1 LSTPAGDVP
10 APVERPE
17 PGRLLGQRARAYW
30 TLSGLAMWLPLIPIA
45 VAVGGS
51 LEDEDGVV
59 GILATV
65 GPFAVAAVALW
76 RVAVVPS
83 LRWRRWRWELRD
95 EELDLRHGLV
105 TEVRTIV
112 PISRVQ
118 HVEVRR
124 TPLASALGLSE
135 VVVHTA
141 AGTTDVPAMDE
152 RAAVA
157 VRDRIADLA
166 RVPDDL

>member
-1 LSTPAGDVP
+1 MVLARGVGDEGGALGTAG
-10 APVERPE
+10 
-17 PGRLLGQRARAYW
+17 GLL
-30 TLSGLAMWLPLIPIA
+30 P
-45 VAVGGS
+45 
-51 LEDEDGVV
+51 
-59 GILATV
+59 
-65 GPFAVAAVALW
+65 VAAALLVAW
-76 RVAVVPS
+76 RVVVVPS
-83 LRWRRWRWELRD
+83 LRWRRWRWALYD

-112 PISRVQ
+112 PMSRVQ

-124 TPLASALGLSE
+124 TPLASSLGLSE

-141 AGTTDVPAMDE
+141 AGTTEVPAMDE
-152 RAAVA
+152 RDAVT

>member
-1 LSTPAGDVP
+1 MSDP
-10 APVERPE
+10 RPE
-17 PGRLLGQRARAYW
+17 PSRLLGARARAYW
-30 TLSGLAMWLPLIPIA
+30 TLSGLGMGLPLVLVAMFIGRGLGGEGGVLGTVGGLLPFA
-45 VAVGGS
+45 AAAVG
-51 LEDEDGVV
+51 
-59 GILATV
+59 
-65 GPFAVAAVALW
+65 LW

-141 AGTTDVPAMDE
+141 AGTTEVPAMDE

>member
-1 LSTPAGDVP
+1 MSDP
-10 APVERPE
+10 RPE
-17 PGRLLGQRARAYW
+17 PSRLLGDRARTYW
-30 TLSGLAMWLPLIPIA
+30 TLSGLGMGLPLVLAAMLIGRGLGDEGG
-45 VAVGGS
+45 VLGTVGG
-51 LEDEDGVV
+51 L
-59 GILATV
+59 L
-65 GPFAVAAVALW
+65 PFAVAAYVLW

-124 TPLASALGLSE
+124 TALASALGLSE

-141 AGTTDVPAMDE
+141 AGTTEVPAMDE

>member
-1 LSTPAGDVP
+1 MSDP
-10 APVERPE
+10 RPE
-17 PGRLLGQRARAYW
+17 PSRLLGARARAYW
-30 TLSGLAMWLPLIPIA
+30 TLSGLGMGLPLVL
-45 VAVGGS
+45 VAMFIGRGLGGEGGVLGTVGG
-51 LEDEDGVV
+51 L
-59 GILATV
+59 L
-65 GPFAVAAVALW
+65 PFAAAAVVLW

-141 AGTTDVPAMDE
+141 AGTTEVPAMDE
-152 RAAVA
+152 WAAVA

>member
-1 LSTPAGDVP
+1 M
-10 APVERPE
+10 
-17 PGRLLGQRARAYW
+17 
-30 TLSGLAMWLPLIPIA
+30 LSGLGMAVPLVLGAMLAGRALS
-45 VAVGGS
+45 G
-51 LEDEDGVV
+51 EDGLL
-59 GILATV
+59 GTAGTLL
-65 GPFAVAAVALW
+65 PFAAAALALW
-76 RVAVVPS
+76 RIAVVPQ

-95 EELDLRHGLV
+95 EELDLRHGLL

-124 TPLASALGLSE
+124 TPLASSLGLSE

-141 AGTTDVPAMDE
+141 AGTTEVPAMDE

>member
-1 LSTPAGDVP
+1 VSDP
-10 APVERPE
+10 RPE
-17 PGRLLGQRARAYW
+17 PSRLLGDRARAYW
-30 TLSGLAMWLPLIPIA
+30 TLSGLAMGLPLVL
-45 VAVGGS
+45 VAMLIGRG
-51 LEDEDGVV
+51 LGDEGGVV
-59 GILATV
+59 GTV
-65 GPFAVAAVALW
+65 GALLPFAAAAVVLW

-141 AGTTDVPAMDE
+141 AGTTEVPAMDE

>member
-1 LSTPAGDVP
+1 MTA
-10 APVERPE
+10 RPE
-17 PGRLLGQRARAYW
+17 PSRLLGRRARAYW
-30 TLSGLAMWLPLIPIA
+30 TLSGLGTGLPLVLVA
-45 VAVGGS
+45 MLVGLGLGDEGGAVG
-51 LEDEDGVV
+51 
-59 GILATV
+59 TV
-65 GPFAVAAVALW
+65 GGLLPVAAALVVVW

-83 LRWRRWRWELRD
+83 LRWRRWRWELYD

-112 PISRVQ
+112 PVSRVQ

-124 TPLASALGLSE
+124 TPLASSLGLSE

-141 AGTTDVPAMDE
+141 AGTTEVPAMDE
-152 RAAVA
+152 RDAVA